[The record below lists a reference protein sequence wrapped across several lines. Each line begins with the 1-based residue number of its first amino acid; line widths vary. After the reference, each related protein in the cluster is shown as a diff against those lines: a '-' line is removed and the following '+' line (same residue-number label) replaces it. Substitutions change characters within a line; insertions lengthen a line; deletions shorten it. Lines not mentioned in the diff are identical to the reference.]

1 MNDSLRHVMV
11 IDDDASVRRSM
22 LRLLESE
29 GYAVATFSSASSY
42 LESPAPSSTA
52 CLVLDVQ
59 MPGMSGVELQ
69 QQLAE
74 RGLGEQIVFVTGHGD
89 VPMCAEAMK
98 SGAVDFLSKPF
109 TEDALLGA
117 VANAIRRAGEWQE
130 AKVNRDRAQ
139 AARSRALASLA
150 KLTPR
155 ELEVF
160 RWVIAGLLNKQ
171 IGAELGSAE
180 KTVKIQRGS
189 ITAKLGISA
198 VADMVRLAQQAGIEP
213 ARTGEL
219 K

>member
-1 MNDSLRHVMV
+1 MV
-11 IDDDASVRRSM
+11 IDDDASVRRSV

-42 LESPAPSSTA
+42 LESPAPSSAA

-69 QQLAE
+69 EALAE
-74 RGLGEQIVFVTGHGD
+74 RGLGEQIIFVTGHGD
-89 VPMCAEAMK
+89 VPMCAQVMK
-98 SGAVDFLSKPF
+98 NGAVDFLPKPF
-109 TEDALLGA
+109 TEDALLDA
-117 VANAIRRAGEWQE
+117 VACAIQRARQWQE
-130 AKVNRDRAQ
+130 AKVNRDRTE
-139 AARSRALASLA
+139 AARDRAMASLA

-171 IGAELGSAE
+171 IGAELGTAE

-198 VADMVRLAQQAGIEP
+198 VADMVRLAQEAGIEP
-213 ARTGEL
+213 ARKESEL
-219 K
+219 T